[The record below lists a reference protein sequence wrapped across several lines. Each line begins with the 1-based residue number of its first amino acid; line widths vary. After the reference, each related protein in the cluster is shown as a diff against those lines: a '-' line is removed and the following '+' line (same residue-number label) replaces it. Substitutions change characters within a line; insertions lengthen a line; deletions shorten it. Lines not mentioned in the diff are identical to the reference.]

1 MSGIGGE
8 LGRIDFEPAPLRT
21 RIIDSMRSAI
31 EQGVLKPGDRLVEK
45 DLCEQL
51 GVSRT
56 SLREA
61 LREFE
66 AEGVIAQT
74 GARGLTVVRI
84 THRDAEN
91 IYRIRA
97 DLEALIFQQFLENA
111 DDADLQEAE
120 RLCDVVIEAY
130 RSSEFSPIVDA
141 KRQFYDFI
149 CEVARNRVA
158 REMLQ
163 RLTLRTAQLRSKSVV
178 RKERQAQ
185 SIEEMKTLR
194 DALLARDVDLARQ
207 IARSHVDHAAL
218 SALPFVEKDD

>member
-1 MSGIGGE
+1 MSDLGGG

-31 EQGVLKPGDRLVEK
+31 EQGVLKPGERLVEK

-61 LREFE
+61 LRELE
-66 AEGVIAQT
+66 AEGVIAQL
-74 GARGLTVVRI
+74 GARGLTVVRVSR
-84 THRDAEN
+84 RDAEN

-111 DDADLQEAE
+111 DDTHLQEAK
-120 RLCDVVIEAY
+120 RQCDHIIASY
-130 RSSEFSPIVDA
+130 RAGEFAGIVDA
-141 KRQFYDFI
+141 KRHFYNFI
-149 CEVARNRVA
+149 CEIARNKIA
-158 REMLQ
+158 LELLQ
-163 RLTLRTAQLRSKSVV
+163 RLTLRTAQLRRQSVV

-185 SIEEMKTLR
+185 SIEEMIELR
-194 DALLARDVDLARQ
+194 DALVRRDVDRARH
-207 IARSHVDHAAL
+207 IARSHVENAAV
-218 SALPFVEKDD
+218 SALPYAEQTD

>member
-8 LGRIDFEPAPLRT
+8 LGRINFEPAPLRT

-111 DDADLQEAE
+111 DDANLREAE
-120 RLCDVVIEAY
+120 RLCGEVIHAY
-130 RSSEFSPIVDA
+130 KSSEFSPIVDA
-141 KRQFYDFI
+141 KRLFYDFI
-149 CEVARNRVA
+149 CQVARNRVA

-178 RKERQAQ
+178 RKERQVQ

-194 DALLARDVDLARQ
+194 DALLARDIDLARQ
-207 IARSHVDHAAL
+207 VARSHVEHAAL
-218 SALPFVEKDD
+218 SALPFVEKND

>member
-8 LGRIDFEPAPLRT
+8 LGRINFEPAPLRT

-84 THRDAEN
+84 NHRDAEN

-111 DDADLQEAE
+111 EDADLQEAE

-178 RKERQAQ
+178 RRERQAQ
-185 SIEEMKTLR
+185 SIEEMKALR

-207 IARSHVDHAAL
+207 IAWSHVEHAAL

>member
-1 MSGIGGE
+1 MSEIGGE
-8 LGRIDFEPAPLRT
+8 LGRINFEPAPLRT
-21 RIIDSMRSAI
+21 RIIESMRSAI

-66 AEGVIAQT
+66 AEGVIAQL

-84 THRDAEN
+84 NHRDAQN

-111 DDADLQEAE
+111 DDDELREAE
-120 RLCDVVIEAY
+120 RMCGQVIIAY
-130 RSSEFSPIVDA
+130 KSSEFLPIVDA
-141 KRQFYDFI
+141 KRQFYGFI
-149 CEVARNRVA
+149 CDVARNRVA
-158 REMLQ
+158 LELLQ

-185 SIEEMKTLR
+185 SIEEMKALR

-207 IARSHVDHAAL
+207 VARSHVENAAV
-218 SALPFVEKDD
+218 SALPFVEKND

>member
-1 MSGIGGE
+1 MSDVGKA

-66 AEGVIAQT
+66 AEGVIAQL

-84 THRDAEN
+84 NHRDAEN

-111 DDADLQEAE
+111 DDEDLREAE
-120 RLCDVVIEAY
+120 RLCGQVIRAY
-130 RSSEFSPIVDA
+130 KSSEFSPIVDA

-149 CEVARNRVA
+149 CDVARNRVA
-158 REMLQ
+158 LEMLQ

-185 SIEEMKTLR
+185 SIEEMKALR
-194 DALLARDVDLARQ
+194 DALLARDVDGARR
-207 IARSHVDHAAL
+207 IARAHVEHAAL
-218 SALPFVEKDD
+218 SALPFVEQTA